1 MENPST
7 SVILGIFIAIIALSY
22 TTYLDIFLHPTDI
35 GPYAGAFV
43 LSILTGIIVIIVI
56 VYLWE
61 KQVKLEKTVG
71 QTKKK

>member
-1 MENPST
+1 METPST

-22 TTYLDIFLHPTDI
+22 TTYLDVFLHPTEI

-43 LSILTGIIVIIVI
+43 LSIITGVIVTIVI
-56 VYLWE
+56 VCLWE
-61 KQVKLEKTVG
+61 KQILVEEKIG

>member
-1 MENPST
+1 MEIPST

-35 GPYAGAFV
+35 GPYAGAFF
-43 LSILTGIIVIIVI
+43 LSIITGIIATIVI

-61 KQVKLEKTVG
+61 KQVVIEEKSN
-71 QTKKK
+71 KK